1 MTYFTFTSLS
11 TIGFGDYHPRSD
23 FERLFCAANMLF
35 GVALFSYVMGIFI
48 GILNSFQKLGEDVD
62 EGDSLILFFD
72 LIKKLNGGKPLNYN
86 L

>member
-1 MTYFTFTSLS
+1 
-11 TIGFGDYHPRSD
+11 
-23 FERLFCAANMLF
+23 MLF

-48 GILNSFQKLGEDVD
+48 GILGSFQKLGEDVD